1 LPINKFM
8 DILTYSNLYRAYLD
22 CRRTKRKTVNAL
34 KFEIDLER
42 NLQLLL
48 AELKSG
54 KYQPGRSI
62 CFVVTNPVP
71 REIFAAEFKDRIVH
85 HLLIREILSI
95 GERNFI
101 FDSYACRKNKGTH
114 QAINRLKKFI
124 RQITSNGNKNVFY
137 AQLDVKGFFM
147 AIDQRILY
155 HLTKKLVN
163 KQKRSQHWKQDVLW
177 LAKNIIFHNPAE
189 NYITKGDS
197 ALFNLIPT
205 YKSLRC
211 QPKGRGL
218 PIGNYTSQ
226 FFANL
231 YLNELDQFIKREL
244 KCKYYIRYVDDL
256 ILLDVDKEKLKYLR
270 NKINNFLIKKLGL
283 ELNVNKIRIQS
294 LAKGIDFLG
303 YFIKPDYVLVRQKV
317 IKRLKNNLFKINFTN
332 FKFLKKQMF
341 LKRNLAMINSY
352 YGHFN
357 HAQSFNLRKNI
368 YNSYLAELR
377 SVFSPKKGFNCLK
390 MNNKYVA

>member
-1 LPINKFM
+1 M

-22 CRRTKRKTVNAL
+22 CRKTKRKTANAL

-42 NLQLLL
+42 NLEILLS
-48 AELKSG
+48 ELKSK

-62 CFVVTNPVP
+62 CFVATNPVP
-71 REIFAAEFKDRIVH
+71 REIFAAEFRDRIVH
-85 HLLIREILSI
+85 HLLIREILPI

-124 RQITSNGNKNVFY
+124 RQTTGNGNKNVFY

-155 HLTKKLVN
+155 NLTKKLVK
-163 KQKRSQHWKQDVLW
+163 KQKRPQHWKQDVLW
-177 LAKNIIFHNPAE
+177 LTKNIIFHNPAE
-189 NYITKGDS
+189 NYITKGDP

-205 YKSLRC
+205 HKSLRC
-211 QPKGRGL
+211 QPKGKGL

-231 YLNELDQFIKREL
+231 YLNELDQFIKRKL
-244 KCKYYIRYVDDL
+244 KSKYYIRYVDDI
-256 ILLDVDKEKLKYLR
+256 ILLDADKEKLKYLR
-270 NKINNFLIKKLGL
+270 NRINNFLMKNLRL
-283 ELNVNKIRIQS
+283 ELNVNKVRFQ
-294 LAKGIDFLG
+294 LLVKGIDFLG
-303 YFIKPDYVLVRQKV
+303 YFVKPDYVLVRQKV
-317 IKRLKNNLFKINFTN
+317 IKRLKNNLFKMSFAN
-332 FKFLKKQMF
+332 FKFLNKQMF

-368 YNSYLAELR
+368 YNSHLAELR
-377 SVFSPKKGFNCLK
+377 NIFLPKKGFSCLK
-390 MNNKYVA
+390 INNKYVA